1 VIKPRSAA
9 GVFRPEKLARR
20 SKIPKRIRCKTGV
33 DQQNVARSQ
42 LTRPHSVPS
51 PTRANTALKALYSCR
66 STRPH
71 TDHAMSDTG
80 HPSTLGRRVRNGT
93 NRPPTLITRHV
104 RIGSKAGTF
113 AHYSLWYAG
122 ESRLRERQRHCR
134 FGFLVKHATSGRQK
148 TRRSMARYRRCDT
161 AFAEQNLLARVIIL
175 RFAGECA

>member
-1 VIKPRSAA
+1 MIKPRGAA
-9 GVFRPEKLARR
+9 GVSRPEKLARR

-66 STRPH
+66 
-71 TDHAMSDTG
+71 
-80 HPSTLGRRVRNGT
+80 
-93 NRPPTLITRHV
+93 RHV

-148 TRRSMARYRRCDT
+148 NRRSMARYRRCDT